1 MGRYPR
7 TSIATISMK
16 ANHSSGFTLI
26 ELIIVI
32 AIIGILAAIA
42 IPSYSN
48 HRERAK
54 IAEAKSDLKNIRLA
68 IEMLATD
75 TEKWPNKR
83 DVGDSTG
90 GIEVWDLSAPTAGLT
105 ATDGSYLGWD
115 GPYLQ
120 SVQKDPWGMNY
131 FFDTDYKI
139 NGINYV
145 VVGSFGPNKAG
156 PNAYDADDVILL
168 FGD

>member
-1 MGRYPR
+1 MGRYGR
-7 TSIATISMK
+7 NRITIMSIK
-16 ANHSSGFTLI
+16 AHHSSGFTLI
-26 ELIIVI
+26 ELLIVI

-83 DVGDSTG
+83 DVGDTTG
-90 GIEVWDLSAPTAGLT
+90 GVEVWNLNAAEAGLT
-105 ATDGSYLGWD
+105 ANDGSYPGWD
-115 GPYLQ
+115 GCSGECGMREERCGKS
-120 SVQKDPWGMNY
+120 SVSGR
-131 FFDTDYKI
+131 I
-139 NGINYV
+139 
-145 VVGSFGPNKAG
+145 SPNIVRPKWQ
-156 PNAYDADDVILL
+156 
-168 FGD
+168 

>member
-1 MGRYPR
+1 
-7 TSIATISMK
+7 MK

-48 HRERAK
+48 YRERAK
-54 IAEAKSDLKNIRLA
+54 IAEVKSDLKNIRLA

-75 TEKWPNKR
+75 TEKWPNKK
-83 DVGDSTG
+83 DVGDAAG
-90 GIEVWDLSAPTAGLT
+90 GLEVWDLNAAAAGLT
-105 ATDGSYLGWD
+105 ATDGSYPGWD

-131 FFDTDYKI
+131 FFDTDYDI
-139 NGINYV
+139 GGTDHV
-145 VVGSFGPNKAG
+145 VLGSFGPNKVG
-156 PNAYDADDVILL
+156 PNLYDADDVILL
-168 FGD
+168 FPD